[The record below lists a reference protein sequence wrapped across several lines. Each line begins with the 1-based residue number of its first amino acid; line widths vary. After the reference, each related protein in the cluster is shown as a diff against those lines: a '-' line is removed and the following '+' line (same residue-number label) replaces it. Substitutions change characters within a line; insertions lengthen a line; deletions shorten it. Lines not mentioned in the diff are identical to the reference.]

1 MREEEHPSCVLQRYN
16 YNSTESFQLKKQ
28 KILEEKFQ
36 AILAPKSNNI
46 ETRVGRDRR
55 WLVSANRCSNDN
67 CQRAERCVSKIAED
81 ADVSVVERK
90 EKRVDHRRRL
100 WNVEEEEER
109 RRRKKWACALED
121 EEKECE
127 DWWIGRK
134 VRHDGAAGRKEDEPT
149 GRRDTWSEKGGRGE
163 GGGGK
168 MEGGG
173 ATRPSND
180 LMSSPSPGLK

>member
-127 DWWIGRK
+127 DWWIGK

-149 GRRDTWSEKGGRGE
+149 GRRDTWSEKGG
-163 GGGGK
+163 GK

>member
-100 WNVEEEEER
+100 WNVEEEEEER

-149 GRRDTWSEKGGRGE
+149 GRRDTWSEKGGGGRGGRE
-163 GGGGK
+163 DGRGRSNTAL
-168 MEGGG
+168 E
-173 ATRPSND
+173 RPNELSEVLD
-180 LMSSPSPGLK
+180 